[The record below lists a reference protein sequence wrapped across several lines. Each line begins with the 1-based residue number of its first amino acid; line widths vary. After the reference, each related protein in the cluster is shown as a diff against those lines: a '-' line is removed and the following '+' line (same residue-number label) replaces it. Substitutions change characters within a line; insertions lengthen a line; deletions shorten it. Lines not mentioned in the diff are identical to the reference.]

1 MWSVRRHHRPLL
13 SAFFNLWTSHWRVQ
27 KSHDKVCGNAYF
39 CILLLTLSRNN
50 DMVRATASVCCWQNV
65 AILTGSDFWG
75 LWCEFSTI
83 WSVLSSALSP
93 IVKNNHHVFSGSCI
107 RINAVLFASFHYQTA
122 ATNKSTITWLKEK
135 NWHKLQTTILRR
147 TN

>member
-13 SAFFNLWTSHWRVQ
+13 SAFFNLWTSHWRPQ
-27 KSHDKVCGNAYF
+27 KWHDKVFGNAYF
-39 CILLLTLSRNN
+39 CILLLTLSRNS
-50 DMVRATASVCCWQNV
+50 DMVPLSSVCCWQNI

-83 WSVLSSALSP
+83 YSILSSALSSL
-93 IVKNNHHVFSGSCI
+93 VKNNHHVLSGPCI
-107 RINAVLFASFHYQTA
+107 RINAVLFASFHYQTP

-135 NWHKLQTTILRR
+135 NWHKLQTTIR